1 MFFKVIG
8 ILVSIIVLYILITVI
23 DFLFLLLIY
32 KLDEDL
38 LEDIDSAIIGIFLP
52 LINFVLLVL
61 LLLIL
66 IRYFICKLF
75 SKKERSE

>member
-52 LINFVLLVL
+52 LINFVLFVL

>member
-75 SKKERSE
+75 SKKERRE

>member
-8 ILVSIIVLYILITVI
+8 ILTSIIILYIVITII

-38 LEDIDSAIIGIFLP
+38 LEDIDSTIIGMFLP

-61 LLLIL
+61 LLLII

-75 SKKERSE
+75 SKKGRRE

>member
-52 LINFVLLVL
+52 LITFVLLVL